1 MNRLSVILRYVIAY
15 VLLVLAMYGLLNTVG
30 FRMMKNSL
38 VQVESDRLTEQ
49 ANCIVNDY
57 LLDYYSAS
65 LKIGEVENY
74 LSIASEVSDTVI
86 WMMNSQSVIIVD
98 TDKYASYVKVD
109 DHYQDFLEKERITD
123 FFVEGIT
130 RNKVLAVT
138 VPVNMGEVRKGYLT
152 IMKQMDTIYS
162 NGIYYTDFVNICVL
176 AFLPIMMIGVA
187 VLYISAIYPIQ
198 KLTRATKKF
207 MDNKFKTEFQDDY
220 PKELS
225 SLGGAV
231 KYMGNRLK
239 NTDEVQRKFL
249 SNVSHDFRSPL
260 TSIRGY
266 LEAMKDGTI
275 PVEQQEKYFDIV
287 LYETD
292 RLTKLTSNLLQL
304 NNIDDNG
311 LMLHQEI
318 FDVNHM
324 IRQIS
329 QTFEGTCKKRKITL
343 HLEFSGKEAL
353 VKADPD
359 RIQQVIYNLL
369 DNAIKFSSDD
379 SEIKISTEEKGNK
392 VFVSVKDR
400 GRGISKDAIG
410 KIWERF
416 YKEDTSRGRDKKGS
430 GLGLS
435 IVKEIIDAHNQ
446 NISVAST
453 EGVGTE
459 FIFTLKSAV

>member
-1 MNRLSVILRYVIAY
+1 MNRISVILRYLIAYIFLVVAMY
-15 VLLVLAMYGLLNTVG
+15 VLLNTLG
-30 FRMMKNSL
+30 FKLMKNSL
-38 VQVESDRLTEQ
+38 IKAEQARLTEQ
-49 ANCIVNDY
+49 ARILVDDY
-57 LLDYYSAS
+57 LLDYYGAS
-65 LKIGEVENY
+65 LKIDEVESY
-74 LSIASEVSDTVI
+74 LGIAAEASDTVI
-86 WMMNSQSVIIVD
+86 WMMNNQSVIIVD
-98 TDKYASYVKVD
+98 TDKYAAYVKVNN
-109 DHYQDFLEKERITD
+109 YITD
-123 FFVEGIT
+123 FLDKPSITDLYVEGIT
-130 RNKVLAVT
+130 RNNVLAVT
-138 VPVNMGEVRKGYLT
+138 VPVKVGGSQKGYLSLL
-152 IMKQMDTIYS
+152 KDMDSIYS
-162 NGIYYTDFVNICVL
+162 NGVYYTDFVNVCVL
-176 AFLPIMMIGVA
+176 AFLPIMFIV
-187 VLYISAIYPIQ
+187 VVILYVTAIYPIQ
-198 KLTRATKKF
+198 KLTRSTKNF
-207 MDNKFKTEFQDDY
+207 VESKFKDEFVGDY
-220 PKELS
+220 PHELAT
-225 SLGGAV
+225 LGGTV

-311 LMLHQEI
+311 LMLHIEI
-318 FDVNHM
+318 FDINHM

-329 QTFEGTCKKRKITL
+329 QTFEGICKKRKIKL
-343 HLEFSGKEAL
+343 RLEFYRKEAL
-353 VKADPD
+353 VSADPD

-379 SEIKISTEEKGNK
+379 SEITLSTEEKGNK
-392 VFVSVKDR
+392 VFVGVKDR

-446 NISVAST
+446 NISVVST

-459 FIFTLKSAV
+459 FIFTLKSAL

>member
-1 MNRLSVILRYVIAY
+1 MNRLSVILRYLIAYIFLVVAMY
-15 VLLVLAMYGLLNTVG
+15 VLLNTLG
-30 FRMMKNSL
+30 FRLMKNSL
-38 VQVESDRLTEQ
+38 VKAEETRLTEQ
-49 ANCIVNDY
+49 ANILVNDY
-57 LLDYYSAS
+57 LLDYYSTYF
-65 LKIGEVENY
+65 KIDEVESY
-74 LSIASEVSDTVI
+74 LGIAAEASDTVI
-86 WMMNSQSVIIVD
+86 WMMNNQSVIIVD

-109 DHYQDFLEKERITD
+109 NHYPEFLDKSTISG
-123 FFVEGIT
+123 FFAEGIT
-130 RNKVLAVT
+130 RNEVLVVT
-138 VPVNMGEVRKGYLT
+138 VPVMVGDSQKGYLSLL
-152 IMKQMDTIYS
+152 KNMDTIYS
-162 NGIYYTDFVNICVL
+162 NGVYYTDFVNLCVL
-176 AFLPIMMIGVA
+176 AFLPIMLIIVL
-187 VLYISAIYPIQ
+187 VLYIAAIYPIQ
-198 KLTRATKKF
+198 KLTRSTKRF
-207 MDNKFKTEFQDDY
+207 MDSKFKDEFVADY
-220 PKELS
+220 PHELS

-311 LMLHQEI
+311 LMLHVEI

-329 QTFEGTCKKRKITL
+329 QTFEGTCKKRKIKL
-343 HLEFSGKEAL
+343 RLEFSGKEAL
-353 VKADPD
+353 VSADPD

-379 SEIKISTEEKGNK
+379 SEIKISTEEKSNK
-392 VFVSVKDR
+392 VFVAVKDR
-400 GRGISKDAIG
+400 GRGISKEAIG

-459 FIFTLKSAV
+459 FIFTLKSAL